1 MYYSQA
7 PEKYL
12 EVCVCVCVYKL
23 AKSDVIIFYMTL
35 IVAMVCSYSS
45 GFIEWEALIHQ

>member
-12 EVCVCVCVYKL
+12 EVC
-23 AKSDVIIFYMTL
+23 AKSDVIIFYVTL
-35 IVAMVCSYSS
+35 IVAVVCSYSS
-45 GFIEWEALIHQ
+45 GFIECETLIHQ